1 MVFSGIHFLMKSSTV
16 CGTILL
22 YLTLDRIFPAHHQ
35 STLVRRMHCFDPGDV
50 AANKV
55 SSMFGNEFA
64 SCIHSFM
71 ASNAPISDITGQI
84 TTVRV
89 HTDGCQGTLNSVK
102 YLEHVQCKI
111 SLRYYPRGN
120 LQITLTSPSGTRS
133 TLLLPRNRDNFAST
147 FDDWPFLSVHFWGE
161 DPSGQWTLEVSN
173 MSSEGPSRRGQGL
186 LRKWQLIF
194 YGSHD
199 NPVPRSLRTPKSFT
213 SPVPVRQSTATR
225 TGFFG
230 QFFPLG

>member
-1 MVFSGIHFLMKSSTV
+1 MDAERIVDLATQWKSLPPQHICQTV
-16 CGTILL
+16 I
-22 YLTLDRIFPAHHQ
+22 
-35 STLVRRMHCFDPGDV
+35 
-50 AANKV
+50 
-55 SSMFGNEFA
+55 
-64 SCIHSFM
+64 M
-71 ASNAPISDITGQI
+71 APNAPISDITGQI

-120 LQITLTSPSGTRS
+120 VQITLTSPSGTRS

-194 YGSHD
+194 YGSQD
-199 NPVPRSLRTPKSFT
+199 NPVPRTPRTFSNPIRT
-213 SPVPVRQSTATR
+213 SVTSVQSS
-225 TGFFG
+225 GFNFG
-230 QFFPLG
+230 KFFPFS